1 MESPIHPQTSTTNSS
16 KNSTKNMEKQEKAN
30 LVLDLSLSSKDLEPQ
45 SNRVFSCNY
54 CTRKFYSSQAL
65 GGHQNAHKR
74 ERRLGLHDAA
84 ALHRY
89 SPLPMH
95 AHSTIHR
102 PAAAS
107 VVAPPIRFK
116 FGGVGRRPLAVAAES
131 GGAAW
136 LGRRWAAAAPPQ
148 LKTANQEE
156 LKFLDLS
163 LKL

>member
-1 MESPIHPQTSTTNSS
+1 
-16 KNSTKNMEKQEKAN
+16 MEKQEKLN

-74 ERRLGLHDAA
+74 ERRLGLHD
-84 ALHRY
+84 RY
-89 SPLPMH
+89 SPLPLH
-95 AHSTIHR
+95 
-102 PAAAS
+102 S

-116 FGGVGRRPLAVAAES
+116 FGRRPLAVAAE
-131 GGAAW
+131 GGGSAW
-136 LGRRWAAAAPPQ
+136 PSRRWAAAPQ
-148 LKTANQEE
+148 LKTGNQEE

>member
-1 MESPIHPQTSTTNSS
+1 MESPIDPQTLTPNPS
-16 KNSTKNMEKQEKAN
+16 KNSPKNMEKQEKLN

-74 ERRLGLHDAA
+74 ERRLGLHD
-84 ALHRY
+84 RY
-89 SPLPMH
+89 SPLPLH
-95 AHSTIHR
+95 T
-102 PAAAS
+102 

-116 FGGVGRRPLAVAAES
+116 FGRRPLAVAAKGS
-131 GGAAW
+131 AAAW
-136 LGRRWAAAAPPQ
+136 LGRRWAAAPQ
-148 LKTANQEE
+148 LKTGNQEE
-156 LKFLDLS
+156 LKYLDLS